1 MRRFLFPLCS
11 VIALTSFV
19 QAQSPDR
26 HPLYE
31 PALVSAG
38 APGDAGNLFAGAKV
52 TASGHYGNDRP
63 ELAVDGQASNAG
75 KYWGCEGIPVWLQ
88 IDMGKP
94 RALSALHVWPYWEG
108 GRIYK
113 YKIEGSEDGKNWK
126 MLADQSSNS
135 IAATSEGVPFKFNP
149 QTVRYVK
156 ITFLGNNA
164 GNDKGGHLVEI
175 KGYGPDAALNLQ
187 AAAVKDY
194 DRIPYSGA
202 PRQEMLQDSVRLS
215 GWRGERAAGQI
226 AVWSSQAQP
235 QLSAT
240 CAGVKNAAGQVIPV
254 RTSMIRYTKGG
265 NRLISDIIGSENS
278 CDLQAG
284 GVRPVWVEVNIPP
297 SAKPGVYKGKIVVS
311 AESGSPVSVP
321 VVLEVAPESLPAP
334 ANWQVHLDLWQHP
347 QAVAR
352 WHDVE
357 PWSPEH
363 FALMKPVMKRLADA
377 GQKAITC
384 SLIDEAWNAQ
394 TYDWFPPMI
403 EWIKGKNGTMR
414 WNYANFDKW
423 VSFMI
428 NEVGVK
434 GQISCYTMIPWN
446 MKVRY
451 LDEATGKYKFLDLK
465 PNDPSYEAIWGPFLT
480 DFRKHV
486 KSKGWLDKTC
496 IGLDERPDSMVKA
509 AKNVLDKYAPEFK
522 IVSAV
527 NRPTAMTRDVYDVS
541 PVLDHADTVTGD
553 LLAQRKK
560 EGKKTTFYVCVHPKK
575 AQHLHHLPAGGGGMA
590 APLCRRQPSGRL
602 FEVGLQLLEPQS
614 V

>member
-1 MRRFLFPLCS
+1 M
-11 VIALTSFV
+11 
-19 QAQSPDR
+19 
-26 HPLYE
+26 
-31 PALVSAG
+31 
-38 APGDAGNLFAGAKV
+38 
-52 TASGHYGNDRP
+52 
-63 ELAVDGQASNAG
+63 
-75 KYWGCEGIPVWLQ
+75 
-88 IDMGKP
+88 
-94 RALSALHVWPYWEG
+94 
-108 GRIYK
+108 
-113 YKIEGSEDGKNWK
+113 
-126 MLADQSSNS
+126 
-135 IAATSEGVPFKFNP
+135 
-149 QTVRYVK
+149 
-156 ITFLGNNA
+156 
-164 GNDKGGHLVEI
+164 
-175 KGYGPDAALNLQ
+175 
-187 AAAVKDY
+187 
-194 DRIPYSGA
+194 
-202 PRQEMLQDSVRLS
+202 
-215 GWRGERAAGQI
+215 
-226 AVWSSQAQP
+226 
-235 QLSAT
+235 
-240 CAGVKNAAGQVIPV
+240 
-254 RTSMIRYTKGG
+254 
-265 NRLISDIIGSENS
+265 
-278 CDLQAG
+278 
-284 GVRPVWVEVNIPP
+284 EVNIPP
-297 SAKPGVYKGKIVVS
+297 SAKPGVYKGKVVVS

-321 VVLEVAPESLPAP
+321 VTLEVAPEFLPAP
-334 ANWQVHLDLWQHP
+334 SNWQVHLDLWQHP

-403 EWIKGKNGTMR
+403 EWIKGRNGTMR

-428 NEVGVK
+428 NEVGIK

-446 MKVRY
+446 MKIRY

-496 IGLDERPDSMVKA
+496 IGLDERPDAMVKA

-541 PVLDHADTVTGD
+541 PVIDHAGTVTGD

-560 EGKKTTFYVCVHPKK
+560 EGKKTTFYVCVYPKK
-575 AQHLHHLPAGGGGMA
+575 PNTFTVSPLAEAEWLPLFAAANHLDGFLRWAYNSWNRNPFEKTDFGNWPAGDCYLVYPGNLSSLRFEKLRDGLEEFEKVNILRSRA
-590 APLCRRQPSGRL
+590 AKNPKAKAAVARMDEELSKL
-602 FEVGLQLLEPQS
+602 FTVEKSRGDSHEDDVRKAREIIRKTAEATR
-614 V
+614 